1 MKPRRVIVSIE
12 MDTGLSM
19 AHLKDYYT
27 AENWLD
33 GERVKIHQVQV
44 NVIRKPKRKPR
55 AKK

>member
-1 MKPRRVIVSIE
+1 MKPRRVTVTIE

-44 NVIRKPKRKPR
+44 NVIQKKKPR